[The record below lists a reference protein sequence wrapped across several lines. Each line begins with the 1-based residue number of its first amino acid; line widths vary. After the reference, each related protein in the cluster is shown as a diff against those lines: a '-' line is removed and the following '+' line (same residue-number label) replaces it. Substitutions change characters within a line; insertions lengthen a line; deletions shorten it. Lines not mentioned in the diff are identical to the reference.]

1 MYKSYRNTVT
11 YCRRC
16 GSMLY
21 WDDFSRPQ
29 IIKLGD
35 NHLVDCLDSGCDLI
49 QTIVPE
55 EYCRAGEIDLLRLA
69 LINMGV
75 PEEDANIA
83 LSVLSSGHEAV
94 AA

>member
-1 MYKSYRNTVT
+1 
-11 YCRRC
+11 
-16 GSMLY
+16 MLY
-21 WDDFSRPQ
+21 WDDLSRPL

-35 NHLVDCLDSGCDLI
+35 NHLVDCLEAGCDLI
-49 QTIVPE
+49 QTSVPE
-55 EYCRAGEIDLLRLA
+55 VFSEAGEMDLVRLA
-69 LINMGV
+69 LINKGV